1 MFQHRK
7 EAGQRLAKALEH
19 LRDRDPVVLA
29 LPRGGVPVGA
39 EVAEALGAPLDVVLV
54 RKLGAPQQPELAAGA
69 VVDGQETE
77 IVYNEDVMEMLGI
90 DVETMRKLADRE
102 VEKIEDRRKRYL
114 RGGER
119 ASVEGRTAIVV
130 DDGIATGA
138 TVRAALRGVRRRKP
152 GHLVLAVPVAPA
164 ETVEALREEVD
175 EVVCLET
182 PFPFGSIGRFYRRF
196 EQVEDDTVIEML
208 DRIGQGQGQGPGG
221 GQGSGE
227 P

>member
-102 VEKIEDRRKRYL
+102 VEKIEDRK
-114 RGGER
+114 
-119 ASVEGRTAIVV
+119 SVV
-130 DDGIATGA
+130 
-138 TVRAALRGVRRRKP
+138 
-152 GHLVLAVPVAPA
+152 
-164 ETVEALREEVD
+164 
-175 EVVCLET
+175 
-182 PFPFGSIGRFYRRF
+182 
-196 EQVEDDTVIEML
+196 
-208 DRIGQGQGQGPGG
+208 
-221 GQGSGE
+221 
-227 P
+227 